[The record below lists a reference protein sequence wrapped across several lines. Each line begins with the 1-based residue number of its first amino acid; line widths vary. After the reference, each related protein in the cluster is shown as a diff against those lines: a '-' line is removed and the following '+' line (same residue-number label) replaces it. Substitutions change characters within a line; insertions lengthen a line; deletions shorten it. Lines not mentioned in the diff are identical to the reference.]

1 MQDPLSSVPHESFQD
16 YRARRLAHA
25 SLPQNPTLATNADA
39 SSVSTAAATV
49 SAGPQ
54 LRDLKKEATA
64 FIPTALRKKRAGTV
78 SGPAPKVN
86 AAPSIGPDTGNS
98 EPMAGLERPD
108 LLGMLKHQ
116 FGPSSGTSGS
126 TKADSKAGSKPK
138 DDYQKFVEEMGD
150 LL

>member
-25 SLPQNPTLATNADA
+25 SLPPNPTLATNPDA
-39 SSVSTAAATV
+39 SASTAAATV

-64 FIPTALRKKRAGTV
+64 FIPTALRKKGAGTA
-78 SGPAPKVN
+78 SRPAPKVN
-86 AAPSIGPDTGNS
+86 AAPSIGPDTSSS
-98 EPMAGLERPD
+98 EPMVGLERPD
-108 LLGMLKHQ
+108 LLGTLKHQ
-116 FGPSSGTSGS
+116 FGSSSGTSGG
-126 TKADSKAGSKPK
+126 TKVDSKAGSKPK